1 MIITLTGFMGCGKS
15 SVGKALSTLLSCPFT
30 DLDKFIEAKAGK
42 SIPDIFRTAGEDAF
56 RRMELDALEEITA
69 LSEGEDRISVLSLG
83 GGTLTAPG
91 CIDLIK
97 ARTLCIYLRAGID
110 TLVANLEKDHEDRPM
125 LNTPETGQEALRRR
139 IETLM
144 ERRRKAYE
152 ETAGTVIDI
161 DGKRYVDVAR
171 EIAERLDLLPPH
183 HGTAGNGQRKRT
195 VWDPLRKK
203 EVALTPEEAVRQ
215 WCISE
220 LLHGQMKIPVHMM
233 MSETGFKLGG
243 KQFRADILVYD
254 REAKPLA
261 VVECKRPETSLDR
274 KVLEQAVRYNMVL
287 SVKYIII
294 TNGTRTVIFR
304 KGPGGYMP
312 EQSAPDYEEMLK

>member
-1 MIITLTGFMGCGKS
+1 M
-15 SVGKALSTLLSCPFT
+15 
-30 DLDKFIEAKAGK
+30 
-42 SIPDIFRTAGEDAF
+42 
-56 RRMELDALEEITA
+56 
-69 LSEGEDRISVLSLG
+69 
-83 GGTLTAPG
+83 
-91 CIDLIK
+91 
-97 ARTLCIYLRAGID
+97 
-110 TLVANLEKDHEDRPM
+110 
-125 LNTPETGQEALRRR
+125 
-139 IETLM
+139 
-144 ERRRKAYE
+144 
-152 ETAGTVIDI
+152 
-161 DGKRYVDVAR
+161 
-171 EIAERLDLLPPH
+171 
-183 HGTAGNGQRKRT
+183 
-195 VWDPLRKK
+195 
-203 EVALTPEEAVRQ
+203 TPEEAVRQ